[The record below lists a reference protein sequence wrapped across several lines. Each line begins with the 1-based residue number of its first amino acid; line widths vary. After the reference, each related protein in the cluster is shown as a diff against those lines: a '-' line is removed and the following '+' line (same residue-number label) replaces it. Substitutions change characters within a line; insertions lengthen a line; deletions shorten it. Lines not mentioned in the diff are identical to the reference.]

1 MKMMNGNVQ
10 IYENYKKVNVQS
22 STPGKLLIMLF
33 EGAIKNIDNA
43 KKAIE
48 LKDIN
53 TAHNLIIKTQNIVIE
68 LIASLKVE
76 YEISNNL
83 FYLYEYIYYQLVQAN
98 VSKDIGKL
106 DEIREFLVVFCDTWN
121 EAIKKSGTI
130 IREKAGNNIQ
140 QYLDIQG

>member
-1 MKMMNGNVQ
+1 MMNGNVQ